1 MIAIKDLNLKLNKKV
16 ILKDINIDIAEGLYG
31 VLGPNGSGKT
41 SLFRCFCG
49 LYDNYTGKI
58 DFTPINERKKV
69 SIGYLPQKFTIL
81 PGLKVL
87 DVMTY
92 FAALKGINRRDR
104 IKCIDECLELVNMQK
119 YKFEAGDRMS
129 GGMIRRIGIAIALM
143 GGSDILLL
151 DEPTVGLDPEER
163 IQFRNIIDSLRE
175 DRCILVSTHVVEDIR
190 GICDKIIILNKGMLV
205 YYGGEKELEE
215 KAENKEGSLEDGY
228 LWVIRNGL

>member
-1 MIAIKDLNLKLNKKV
+1 
-16 ILKDINIDIAEGLYG
+16 
-31 VLGPNGSGKT
+31 
-41 SLFRCFCG
+41 
-49 LYDNYTGKI
+49 
-58 DFTPINERKKV
+58 
-69 SIGYLPQKFTIL
+69 
-81 PGLKVL
+81 
-87 DVMTY
+87 
-92 FAALKGINRRDR
+92 
-104 IKCIDECLELVNMQK
+104 
-119 YKFEAGDRMS
+119 MS